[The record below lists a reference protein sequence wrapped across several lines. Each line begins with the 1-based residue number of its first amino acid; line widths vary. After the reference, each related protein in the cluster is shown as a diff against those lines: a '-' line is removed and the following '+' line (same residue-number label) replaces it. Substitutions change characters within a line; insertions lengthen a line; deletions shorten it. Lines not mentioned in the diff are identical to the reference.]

1 MKTIFY
7 IVDVRNLIVEN
18 QPTLERHM
26 KYADI
31 LQLRTMNEVS
41 LGVIRF
47 KQQKSVT
54 LKLQE
59 NLQILSIPSNPLFM
73 IRSLRSYKFE
83 KNKDETVKVLIAG
96 DPWESTL
103 CAHVLKLVHFK
114 TAKIQ
119 VQIHG
124 DIGNE
129 SWIRLTSKNFIRG
142 FIARFSL
149 RLANQF
155 RTVGVTQTNLLISK
169 YRIPKARCRIIPV
182 SSMYSSNPITSN
194 NVNPASLAIGFVGR
208 LQSDRGIDKFLELV
222 AKLRQKNLLFSVI
235 VAGDGPESESFEI
248 ELEKILPRENI
259 KFLGNLKPT
268 EMVEA
273 WSQIGILV
281 STAPTESFGRAIREA
296 IAWGIPVWAI
306 PSSGVS
312 DLQIEV
318 SQLYVKNLDID
329 LPAERQVEICR
340 ELLSAEIP
348 LEVRKRIIEAD
359 RYALDSLI
367 ESWIELSK

>member
-1 MKTIFY
+1 
-7 IVDVRNLIVEN
+7 
-18 QPTLERHM
+18 
-26 KYADI
+26 
-31 LQLRTMNEVS
+31 
-41 LGVIRF
+41 
-47 KQQKSVT
+47 
-54 LKLQE
+54 
-59 NLQILSIPSNPLFM
+59 
-73 IRSLRSYKFE
+73 
-83 KNKDETVKVLIAG
+83 
-96 DPWESTL
+96 
-103 CAHVLKLVHFK
+103 
-114 TAKIQ
+114 
-119 VQIHG
+119 
-124 DIGNE
+124 
-129 SWIRLTSKNFIRG
+129 
-142 FIARFSL
+142 
-149 RLANQF
+149 
-155 RTVGVTQTNLLISK
+155 
-169 YRIPKARCRIIPV
+169 
-182 SSMYSSNPITSN
+182 MYSSNPITSN

-208 LQSDRGIDKFLELV
+208 LQSDRGVDKFLELV

-235 VAGDGPESESFEI
+235 VAGDGPESKSFEI
-248 ELEKILPRENI
+248 ELEKILPRENV